1 MKIIVA
7 SNNQHKISEIKNIL
21 KDLNLSI
28 YSLRECNIN
37 IDVVED
43 GHTFKENAYK
53 KAEEIRKYL
62 INIGEKDFIVMA
74 DDSGLEVEYLNKGP
88 GVFSARYAGEHGN
101 DDKNNEKLL
110 EKLKDVKEN
119 DRNAEF
125 ICSIALVDWTGKE
138 LFIEGR
144 YKGIIA
150 EKKQGNDGFGYDP
163 LFYIP
168 RLNKTFA
175 QLTPEEKNRISHRG
189 IALKELKNKI
199 NIFNLDN
206 KIEKTK

>member
-74 DDSGLEVEYLNKGP
+74 DDSGLEVEYLNKEP

-101 DDKNNEKLL
+101 DDKNKVMNKT
-110 EKLKDVKEN
+110 KLKVIN
-119 DRNAEF
+119 GGLRN
-125 ICSIALVDWTGKE
+125 T
-138 LFIEGR
+138 
-144 YKGIIA
+144 
-150 EKKQGNDGFGYDP
+150 KKQ
-163 LFYIP
+163 
-168 RLNKTFA
+168 
-175 QLTPEEKNRISHRG
+175 
-189 IALKELKNKI
+189 
-199 NIFNLDN
+199 
-206 KIEKTK
+206 